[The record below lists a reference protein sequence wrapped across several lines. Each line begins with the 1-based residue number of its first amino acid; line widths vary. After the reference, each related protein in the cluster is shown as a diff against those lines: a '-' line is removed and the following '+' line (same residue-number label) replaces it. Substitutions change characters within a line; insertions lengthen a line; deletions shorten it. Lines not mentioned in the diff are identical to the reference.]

1 MKPVSLELSA
11 FGPFKDRTV
20 VDFTRYHGKIFLLT
34 GETGAGKTSIFDAI
48 SFALYGEASGGRER
62 RSGKSFRSDYADAD
76 TPTYVKFTF
85 LENEKL
91 CTVTRSPEY
100 ERAKKRGT
108 GTTVKGAEAILEVEG
123 DERILTRIDEVDARV
138 REIVGLDRRQFS
150 RTVMIA
156 QGDFLRILNAGSEE
170 RKAMFKNLFHTE
182 IYGRAEDTLK
192 TWSSQ
197 CRQKR
202 DELTVRLRSAAAR
215 TGCLQGFE
223 RAMTFDRSKENAGE
237 HPEAFLEVLEE
248 YDRLLEDA
256 LTAER
261 RQEESEKEA
270 LSAIALS
277 IQAGEAHNS
286 RIAERDALLHA
297 AELSAAEEAR
307 HREEELAIAAART
320 ALRIRPFELVA
331 KARREE
337 AASAATAL
345 AQAEKNEKT
354 HTVAAHIAKT
364 ALEGLQKKSAELP
377 SLEAEIRRLQ
387 TAILAVGAYRRAV
400 TEAERAKG
408 DLTAAR
414 NTCILAESE
423 HARLRDL
430 FWLGQAGLLA
440 DTLRA
445 GEPCPVCGATEHPQ
459 KAICPAETPTKET
472 LDLAEERERA
482 ARDRFNRATG
492 NFERAKEGL
501 THAEAALVDCK
512 VTVDVTA
519 DALEAQLKEKQQFVE
534 DLRRKTAE
542 ALEADRLAADRLTA
556 AATAYQAAAR
566 QLERANAMMAESAA
580 QLAEALKAGE
590 FADEDAYRRVLCT
603 EADLV
608 RREKALTEARQKSEH
623 TRGRLAQLEESVKGR
638 EAVNVQA
645 LREQKK
651 EREAALAQLAEGIRT
666 KDRLLNGNRVALEEL
681 AVLVAQKQKNAEI
694 WTVIEDLYRT
704 VGGTAANGH
713 GKLSLE
719 GYVQRYYFR
728 EVIAAANRRLRVLTD
743 GNFTLRCRENAKD
756 MKSRSDLE
764 LDVLDRSTGVW
775 RDVSTLSGG
784 ESFMASLA
792 LAVGLSDVVQNRS
805 SRVRLDMLFIDEGFG
820 SLDECTLQRA
830 LELLG
835 RLSDGSRTIGIIS
848 HVAELRDHI
857 DQKLVVTHTPEGSVI
872 RAED

>member
-192 TWSSQ
+192 TWSSH

-440 DTLRA
+440 
-445 GEPCPVCGATEHPQ
+445 
-459 KAICPAETPTKET
+459 
-472 LDLAEERERA
+472 
-482 ARDRFNRATG
+482 
-492 NFERAKEGL
+492 
-501 THAEAALVDCK
+501 
-512 VTVDVTA
+512 
-519 DALEAQLKEKQQFVE
+519 
-534 DLRRKTAE
+534 
-542 ALEADRLAADRLTA
+542 
-556 AATAYQAAAR
+556 
-566 QLERANAMMAESAA
+566 
-580 QLAEALKAGE
+580 
-590 FADEDAYRRVLCT
+590 
-603 EADLV
+603 
-608 RREKALTEARQKSEH
+608 
-623 TRGRLAQLEESVKGR
+623 
-638 EAVNVQA
+638 
-645 LREQKK
+645 
-651 EREAALAQLAEGIRT
+651 
-666 KDRLLNGNRVALEEL
+666 
-681 AVLVAQKQKNAEI
+681 
-694 WTVIEDLYRT
+694 
-704 VGGTAANGH
+704 
-713 GKLSLE
+713 
-719 GYVQRYYFR
+719 
-728 EVIAAANRRLRVLTD
+728 
-743 GNFTLRCRENAKD
+743 
-756 MKSRSDLE
+756 
-764 LDVLDRSTGVW
+764 
-775 RDVSTLSGG
+775 
-784 ESFMASLA
+784 
-792 LAVGLSDVVQNRS
+792 
-805 SRVRLDMLFIDEGFG
+805 
-820 SLDECTLQRA
+820 
-830 LELLG
+830 
-835 RLSDGSRTIGIIS
+835 
-848 HVAELRDHI
+848 
-857 DQKLVVTHTPEGSVI
+857 
-872 RAED
+872 